1 MLNKYHVIIGLI
13 VAILCVFEVE
23 IVKIAEE
30 TKQIA
35 AVQESQMELQS
46 KEFEDNFN
54 SSIEKCYDEYDEV
67 KGVNTVDII
76 DGLSTIHY
84 AVEDNE
90 SKKDILNQFIPLF
103 EKVNELGLD
112 DKPLVELFNIILEG
126 M

>member
-23 IVKIAEE
+23 IVKIA
-30 TKQIA
+30 
-35 AVQESQMELQS
+35 

>member
-1 MLNKYHVIIGLI
+1 MLHYKTLAITTIITVCALCAFGAVVVGEIENTNKTQYVSSMD
-13 VAILCVFEVE
+13 F
-23 IVKIAEE
+23 
-30 TKQIA
+30 QN
-35 AVQESQMELQS
+35 
-46 KEFEDNFN
+46 NFN

-67 KGVNTVDII
+67 EGVNTVDII

-84 AVEDNE
+84 AIEDNE

>member
-1 MLNKYHVIIGLI
+1 MMWYYKILSITTIITVCALCAFGAVVARERENTNKIQ
-13 VAILCVFEVE
+13 CVSSIDF
-23 IVKIAEE
+23 
-30 TKQIA
+30 QN
-35 AVQESQMELQS
+35 
-46 KEFEDNFN
+46 NFN

-67 KGVNTVDII
+67 EGVNTVDII

-84 AVEDNE
+84 AIEDNE